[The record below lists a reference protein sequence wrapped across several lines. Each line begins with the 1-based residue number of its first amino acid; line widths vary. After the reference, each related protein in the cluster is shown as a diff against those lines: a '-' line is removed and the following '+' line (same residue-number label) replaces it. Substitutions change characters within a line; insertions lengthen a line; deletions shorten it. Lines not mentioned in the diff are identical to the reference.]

1 LYYLF
6 GEDAGCR
13 RTSKWIEHIDQPFS
27 ANKAEFGSIY
37 RAFP

>member
-1 LYYLF
+1 LILF

-13 RTSKWIEHIDQPFS
+13 RTSKWIEVIEIGFS
-27 ANKAEFGSIY
+27 GYKAEIGLDY